1 MSLSLEKSAA
11 SSVAESVCSEKLTN
25 IFSSNDD
32 VGLNAVIESG
42 SLDGIPVFDMLENN
56 RRVGKDIG
64 HEIYVRKIVNFL
76 TGLDSTTQ
84 QERTAFTE
92 RLESDGEIEHFGEI
106 ILLIIEKSED
116 TVKPKIIGRIMAA
129 HIKGYIGYKEAM
141 RLAFLINRCYT
152 GDLEYLRSFREG
164 YQSDVPVADALFS
177 AGFLFYRGN
186 IHSSGFS
193 RPYVLN
199 EYGKMLVEYGWSPN
213 KTTLET
219 FEKTDR
225 GEDLTRFES
234 VEDSQLS
241 KWALLSQEVLQDN
254 TFTGLGAQVLADV
267 KEFRENFMF
276 KHDE

>member
-11 SSVAESVCSEKLTN
+11 SSVAESMRSKELTDF
-25 IFSSNDD
+25 IASNDD
-32 VGLNAVIESG
+32 VVEVNAVIESG
-42 SLDGIPVFDMLENN
+42 GLDGIPVLGMLSAL
-56 RRVGKDIG
+56 RKAGKDIG

-92 RLESDGEIEHFGEI
+92 RLESDGELEHFGET

-116 TVKPKIIGRIMAA
+116 TVKPKIIGRIMSA

-141 RLAFLINRCYT
+141 RLASLINRCYT

-177 AGFLFYRGN
+177 AGFLEYKGGSS
-186 IHSSGFS
+186 SSGR
-193 RPYVLN
+193 RPYALN

-225 GEDLTRFES
+225 EEDLTRFES
-234 VEDSQLS
+234 IDD
-241 KWALLSQEVLQDN
+241 LLKDLVIHE
-254 TFTGLGAQVLADV
+254 
-267 KEFRENFMF
+267 
-276 KHDE
+276 